1 MTVTWHA
8 DHDTLLA
15 FRDGSIDPVL
25 ASSIEAHLLGC
36 ERCRVGLAVLSN
48 ANDQA
53 RRDMIWG
60 RITNEIDQP
69 THRFSSDRTWA
80 RITMGSPALITAS
93 IVIMAA
99 LAAAPLAVANASP
112 RAGVTIFLA
121 LAPIMPLLGA
131 VLAFRTSID
140 PAGRLAEATPLA
152 TMRLVVV
159 RALVVVCAALPV
171 GLAVAVAL
179 PVRTTLLLGW
189 IAPGIALCLTVLATG
204 TRIDPLRLASGLAVG
219 WIVVVGSF
227 ATRLRGDGLVRALSD
242 WVVNRQVTQG
252 GFAVL
257 GLLALIHLVNSRDA
271 VVVHWSES

>member
-8 DHDTLLA
+8 DRDTLSA

-36 ERCRVGLAVLSN
+36 ARCRTALADVASAADRVRQLGT
-48 ANDQA
+48 
-53 RRDMIWG
+53 WE

-93 IVIMAA
+93 VVIMAV
-99 LAAAPLAVANASP
+99 LAVAPLAVANGSP
-112 RAGVTIFLA
+112 RAGVTILLA

-152 TMRLVVV
+152 TMRLIVL

-171 GLAVAVAL
+171 GLAVAIAL

-189 IAPGIALCLTVLATG
+189 IAPGIALCLTVLAAG
-204 TRIDPLRLASGLAVG
+204 TKVDPLRLASGLALG
-219 WIVVVGSF
+219 WIVVVASF
-227 ATRLRGDGLVRALSD
+227 ASRLRGDGLVRALSD
-242 WVVNRQVTQG
+242 WVVNQGVTQG
-252 GFAVL
+252 GFAVV
-257 GLLALIHLVNSRDA
+257 GLLAVIHLFNSRDA